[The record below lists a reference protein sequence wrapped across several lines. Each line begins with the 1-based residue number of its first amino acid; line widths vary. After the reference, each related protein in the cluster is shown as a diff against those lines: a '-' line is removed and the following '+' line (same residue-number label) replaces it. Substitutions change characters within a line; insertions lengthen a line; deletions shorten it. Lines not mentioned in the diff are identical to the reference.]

1 MNNNCAPSP
10 FRSFPLRPVPKY
22 LLFGESNMCL
32 RFWHPEA
39 KSFLTAPGPRPSFP
53 TTAEKMTPCV
63 SGGAPCLPAVLVVVG
78 VCGSVSRARSSTRK
92 GRSPRGVVASAA
104 RVPPSRVRAWH
115 RETGHPR
122 NRRRARLDPSLCPTV
137 GSQSLPHMQS
147 VRKRPTFVSQRR
159 RRRLLSS
166 SSVVLAG
173 TCGAR
178 PARTLRTSRAGAP
191 SRSGTWSL
199 PVRARAAS

>member
-122 NRRRARLDPSLCPTV
+122 NRRRARLDPSLCPTCSLSERDRPSSPNGVAV
-137 GSQSLPHMQS
+137 GCC
-147 VRKRPTFVSQRR
+147 RR
-159 RRRLLSS
+159 RPSS
-166 SSVVLAG
+166 SQV
-173 TCGAR
+173 
-178 PARTLRTSRAGAP
+178 PAA
-191 SRSGTWSL
+191 
-199 PVRARAAS
+199 RARLGLYGHHGLERQVGLVHGVCQ